1 MSKSSKTPM
10 KSFVKGKQKNHMAR
24 PIRKKGKK

>member
-10 KSFVKGKQKNHMAR
+10 KSFSKGKQKGYLQKNF
-24 PIRKKGKK
+24 RKKGKK

>member
-10 KSFVKGKQKNHMAR
+10 KSYAKGKQKGYMAR

>member
-10 KSFVKGKQKNHMAR
+10 KSFIKGKQKGYLQK
-24 PIRKKGKK
+24 PIRRKKK